1 MENNKREN
9 LLTQCEA
16 VIREGLE
23 SLQKV
28 DRALSII
35 NNLKLYNQEYED
47 FETYCKEN
55 WSIKTNYTHL
65 YLKKEKN
72 EQ

>member
-1 MENNKREN
+1 MKNNINEN

-16 VIREGLE
+16 IIKEGLDDMY
-23 SLQKV
+23 KV

-35 NNLKLYNQEYED
+35 NDLKLYNQEYKD

-55 WSIKTNYTHL
+55 WSIKNNYTHL

>member
-1 MENNKREN
+1 MENNKRKN

-23 SLQKV
+23 SIHKV

-35 NNLKLYNQEYED
+35 NNLKLYNQEYKD

-55 WSIKTNYTHL
+55 WSIKNNYTHL
-65 YLKKEKN
+65 YLKKGKK
-72 EQ
+72 

>member
-1 MENNKREN
+1 LKNNINEN

-16 VIREGLE
+16 IIKEGLDDMY
-23 SLQKV
+23 KV

-35 NNLKLYNQEYED
+35 NDLKLYNQEYKD

-55 WSIKTNYTHL
+55 WSIKNNYTHL
-65 YLKKEKN
+65 YLKKDTN

>member
-1 MENNKREN
+1 MENNKKEN

-16 VIREGLE
+16 IIREGLE
-23 SLQKV
+23 SIQKV

-35 NNLKLYNQEYED
+35 NDLKLYNQEYKD

-55 WSIKTNYTHL
+55 WSIKNNYTHL
-65 YLKKEKN
+65 YLKKGQK
-72 EQ
+72 

>member
-1 MENNKREN
+1 LKNNINEN

-16 VIREGLE
+16 IIKEGLDDMY
-23 SLQKV
+23 KV

-35 NNLKLYNQEYED
+35 NDLKLYNQEYKD

-55 WSIKTNYTHL
+55 WSIKNNYTHL
-65 YLKKEKN
+65 YLKKDIN

>member
-1 MENNKREN
+1 MEHNRNGN

-16 VIREGLE
+16 VIREGL
-23 SLQKV
+23 LDMHKV

-35 NNLKLYNQEYED
+35 NDLQLYNQEYQN

-55 WSIKTNYTHL
+55 WSVKNNYTHL
-65 YLKKEKN
+65 LLKG
-72 EQ
+72 